1 MIDDVLAEAKASM
14 QKSIEALKADF
25 ATMRTGRAST
35 GLVDKLLVEYYGTP
49 TQLQE
54 LALISVPEPQLISIR
69 PYDPGSLKAIERAIM
84 QSDLGLNPNNDG
96 KIIRL
101 QIPGLTEE
109 RRRDL
114 TKAAA
119 KRAEE
124 ARISIRHARRDA
136 LEDLK
141 NFEKEKLISEDDHYK
156 GRDEVQKLTDE
167 YIKKVDEIGVNKEK
181 EILEV

>member
-1 MIDDVLAEAKASM
+1 MIDDVMAEAKTAMESAL
-14 QKSIEALKADF
+14 EALRNDF

-35 GLVDKLLVEYYGTP
+35 GLVEKLLVDYYGTP
-49 TQLQE
+49 THLLE

-69 PYDPGSLKAIERAIM
+69 PYDPGSLKQIERAIL
-84 QSDLGLNPNNDG
+84 QSDLGLTPNNDG

-101 QIPGLTEE
+101 QIPSLTEE

-114 TKAAA
+114 TKAAS

-124 ARISIRHARRDA
+124 ARISIRHARRSG

-141 NFEKEKLISEDDHYK
+141 SFEKEKLISEDDLYL
-156 GRDEVQKLTDE
+156 GRDEIQKLTDE
-167 YIKKVDEIGVNKEK
+167 YIKKVDETGAAKEE
-181 EILEV
+181 EIMEV